1 MTISETFSVHFW
13 LKKMAI
19 KKDGTVPIYARI
31 TVDGNRAD
39 ISVKKSVNEKD
50 WCHIARR
57 AKTKSSGAKNIND
70 ALSNVYSKLRD
81 CHDMLKD
88 SGVVISALTI
98 KLRYLGKDKPV
109 LTITDLIKYHRENDL
124 EKLSPGTVKNYPS
137 TEKYIKRYILK
148 EYKSLDFNL
157 KKVDYT
163 FVIGFEN
170 YLRNCPPLRKSQP
183 LSNNGIMKHME
194 RFQKLTN
201 LALKHGWIKNNPFS
215 LHQLKFEEFDSPFLE
230 QCEIDAIMSLTS
242 DKESVRSVRD
252 VFIFSC
258 YTGLCYAEVKHLK
271 GKNIVTGVDGEKW
284 IMIRRQKTKVPV
296 KVPLLDEAKEILA
309 LYKDYPF
316 ENNESKLLPV
326 LSSQKTNKYLKV
338 IANMC
343 NVDKRLTF
351 HVARHTFATTITLLN
366 NVPISTVS
374 KLLSHKKLSTTQKY
388 ARVIEKKISGDMRE
402 LKDKLR
408 ANSKKNIASK
418 QPTGS
423 HLRIV

>member
-1 MTISETFSVHFW
+1 MTTSETFSVHFW
-13 LKKMAI
+13 LKKTAI

-39 ISVKKSVNEKD
+39 ISVKESVKEKD
-50 WCHIARR
+50 WCPLARR
-57 AKTKSSGAKNIND
+57 IKTKSSGAKHIND
-70 ALSNVYSKLRD
+70 TLGSIYSKLSD
-81 CHDMLKD
+81 CYTKLKNN
-88 SGVVISALTI
+88 GVVISALTI
-98 KLRYLGKDKPV
+98 KLRYLGKDKPIV
-109 LTITDLIKYHRENDL
+109 TILDLMNYHRENDL
-124 EKLSPGTVKNYPS
+124 VKLSSGTAKNYPS
-137 TEKYIKRYILK
+137 TEEYIRRYILK
-148 EYKSLDFNL
+148 KYKSSDFNL
-157 KKVDYT
+157 KKVDYA

-170 YLRNCPPLRKSQP
+170 YLRNCIPLRRSQP

-201 LALKHGWIKNNPFS
+201 LAVKHEWIKNNPFS
-215 LHQLKFEEFDSPFLE
+215 LYQLKFEEFESPFLE
-230 QCEIDAIMSLTS
+230 QYEIDAIMSNIL
-242 DKESVRSVRD
+242 DKKSIRIVRD

-258 YTGLCYAEVKHLK
+258 YTGLCYAEVKNLK
-271 GKNIVTGVDGEKW
+271 DKNIVTGVDGEKW
-284 IMIRRQKTKVPV
+284 IMMRRQKTKTPV

-309 LYKDYPF
+309 SYKDYPF
-316 ENNESKLLPV
+316 EDNEGKLLPV
-326 LSSQKTNKYLKV
+326 LSIQKTNKYLKV
-338 IANMC
+338 IANLC
-343 NVDKRLTF
+343 NIDKRLTF

-408 ANSKKNIASK
+408 TNSKKKVISK
-418 QPTGS
+418 QPRIS

>member
-1 MTISETFSVHFW
+1 MTTSETFSVHFW
-13 LKKMAI
+13 LKKTAI

-39 ISVKKSVNEKD
+39 ISVKKSVNEKY
-50 WCHIARR
+50 WCPITRR
-57 AKTKSSGAKNIND
+57 VKIKSSNAKNIND
-70 ALSNVYSKLRD
+70 ALSSIYSKLVD
-81 CHDMLKD
+81 CHDILKD

-109 LTITDLIKYHRENDL
+109 VTIIDLMNYHRENDL
-124 EKLSPGTVKNYPS
+124 EKLAPGTVKNYPS

-148 EYKSLDFNL
+148 DYKSLDFNL
-157 KKVDYT
+157 KKVDYA
-163 FVIGFEN
+163 FVVGFES

-215 LHQLKFEEFDSPFLE
+215 LYQLMFEEFESPFLE
-230 QCEIDAIMSLTS
+230 QCEIDAIMSLNT
-242 DKESVRSVRD
+242 DKLSVQRVRD

-258 YTGLCYAEVKHLK
+258 YTGLCYVEVKNLRE
-271 GKNIVTGVDGEKW
+271 KNIVTGVDGEKW

-309 LYKDYPF
+309 SYKDYPF
-316 ENNESKLLPV
+316 EVNESKLLPV
-326 LSSQKTNKYLKV
+326 LSSQKTNHYLKV
-338 IANMC
+338 IAKIC
-343 NVDKRLTF
+343 NIDKKLTF

-366 NVPISTVS
+366 DVPISTVS

-388 ARVIEKKISGDMRE
+388 ARVIEKKISMDMRE
-402 LKDKLR
+402 LKGKLR
-408 ANSKKNIASK
+408 ANSKKKVIRN
-418 QPTGS
+418 QPSRS